1 MIMSAIK
8 HFLHNLQSLSDPMR
22 YIDPE
27 RRNDLMEAYCN
38 EVVNNMSVDDLM
50 ETVFSY
56 MYHET
61 LNYTDDECLAE
72 IEDLHFNG
80 DKKEA
85 AEFARKYITEDE
97 AMNYF
102 KSNISD
108 ASDKDWKDF
117 WYGEDISEPSEAT
130 GWQ

>member
-1 MIMSAIK
+1 
-8 HFLHNLQSLSDPMR
+8 
-22 YIDPE
+22 
-27 RRNDLMEAYCN
+27 
-38 EVVNNMSVDDLM
+38 M

-56 MYHET
+56 MYPET

-80 DKKEA
+80 DKKDA

-102 KSNISD
+102 KSNISEGD
-108 ASDKDWKDF
+108 DKDWKDF

>member
-1 MIMSAIK
+1 MSAIK
-8 HFLHNLQSLSDPMR
+8 HFLHNLQFLSDPMR

-80 DKKEA
+80 DKKDA

-108 ASDKDWKDF
+108 ADDKDWKDF
-117 WYGEDISEPSEAT
+117 WYGKDISEPSEAT